1 MSHYFF
7 AAKISSE
14 VKLAMKARMEELRK
28 QFPFRRWV
36 HHEDLHITLAFLGA
50 APEGKLEKARSLV
63 GETLADAVS
72 FPLEITGLGVFGQK
86 ESPRVF
92 WASLSDSDQ
101 LAELRSRVFSACEEA
116 GFQLE
121 KRPFAPHV
129 TLARNWE
136 GGAPFNPGKLEEQ
149 PLNLGFL
156 VNEVVLY
163 RTNTEKTPKYE
174 PVQRFRLNFPE
185 PE

>member
-7 AAKISSE
+7 AAKIPSE
-14 VKLAMKARMEELRK
+14 VKFAMKARMEELKK
-28 QFPFRRWV
+28 QFPFRRWL
-36 HHEDLHITLAFLGA
+36 HHEDLHITLVFLGA

-63 GETLADAVS
+63 GDTLANSVS
-72 FPLEITGLGVFGQK
+72 FPLALNGLGVFGRK

-92 WASLSDSDQ
+92 WASLSDSEE
-101 LAELRSRVFSACEEA
+101 LAELRNRVFSACAEA
-116 GFQLE
+116 GFHLE
-121 KRPFAPHV
+121 SRPFAPHV

-136 GGAPFNPGKLEEQ
+136 GGAPFNPGELEEK

-156 VNEVVLY
+156 LDEVVLY

-174 PVQRFRLNFPE
+174 PAQQFRLNLAGLE
-185 PE
+185 